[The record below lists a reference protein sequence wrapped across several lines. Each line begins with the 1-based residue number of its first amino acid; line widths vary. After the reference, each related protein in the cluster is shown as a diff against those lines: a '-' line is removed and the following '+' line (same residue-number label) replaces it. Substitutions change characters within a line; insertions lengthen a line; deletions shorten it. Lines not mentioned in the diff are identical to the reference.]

1 MPLKE
6 DGLARTLYYLQK
18 GTDALISVLAIC
30 GCLCLFA
37 IGGLILADVF
47 GRSFRLF
54 SIPWKI
60 DVTQY
65 LLYLT
70 TFLAAPWVLRENGHV
85 SVDILVATLP
95 KRSGR
100 IVIRFAHILGAACS
114 AALAYYSVF
123 VLWQSYVSGTRIYRA
138 LIFPEWYLYTPGPI
152 IFLLTF
158 IIFTRWLFTT
168 DVPVERATQGKG
180 L

>member
-1 MPLKE
+1 MKE
-6 DGLARTLYYLQK
+6 YGLARALKNLQK
-18 GTDALISVLAIC
+18 GVDALISVLAIC

-37 IGGLILADVF
+37 IGGLILIDVL

-85 SVDILVATLP
+85 SVDILVAMLP
-95 KRSGR
+95 KKSGR
-100 IVIRFAHILGAACS
+100 IVMRTAYFLGAACS
-114 AALAYYSVF
+114 ATLAYYSIV
-123 VLWQSYVSGTRIYRA
+123 VLWQSYASGARVYRA

-152 IFLLTF
+152 IFFLTF
-158 IIFTRWLFTT
+158 LIFTRWLVTS
-168 DVPVERATQGKG
+168 DVTVERTSQGKG